1 MISENLL
8 AKFRCPECKGPSLTA
23 SNAAL
28 TCATCGTAF
37 PLRDGRFPDFLN
49 GAERTALAREL
60 AFWAAH
66 FQNVEYKDES
76 DASYRAWIELMN
88 CTDADDILE
97 IGCGS
102 GAMLKR
108 LPARLRVG
116 LEPAENLLIPS
127 SGFTGVMATAQ
138 RLPFKD
144 GSFSLIL
151 YKHALHHVEDKP
163 AALAESAR
171 VLAPG
176 GRLVVIEPNADHPQR
191 RLISNPESW
200 LRRSHVFS
208 RFIGP
213 VETFQPLSQLEASA
227 QALGLRTQRTLFK
240 ESDYDRLTVRQA
252 LQRMYS
258 RALRPFVAQ
267 KFLLPNYFASFLKP
281 MEPA

>member
-1 MISENLL
+1 VISENLL
-8 AKFRCPECKGPSLTA
+8 AKFLCPECRGPALTT
-23 SNAAL
+23 SDAAL
-28 TCATCGTAF
+28 TCAACGTAF
-37 PLRDGRFPDFLN
+37 PLREGRFPD
-49 GAERTALAREL
+49 
-60 AFWAAH
+60 

-76 DASYRAWIELMN
+76 DASYQAWIDLMK

-108 LPARLRVG
+108 LSARLRVG

-151 YKHALHHVEDKP
+151 YKHALHHVEDKQK
-163 AALAESAR
+163 ALEEAAR

-191 RLISNPESW
+191 RLISNPKSW

-213 VETFQPLSQLEASA
+213 VETFQPLSQLEESTK
-227 QALGLRTQRTLFK
+227 ALGLHTERTLFK

-252 LQRMYS
+252 IQRLYS

-281 MEPA
+281 MERA

>member
-1 MISENLL
+1 MIDSLL
-8 AKFRCPECKGPSLTA
+8 AKLACPECRGTSLKKESEGLHCEA
-23 SNAAL
+23 
-28 TCATCGTAF
+28 CQKHF
-37 PLRDGRFPDFLN
+37 PMSSGRFPDFLSDS
-49 GAERTALAREL
+49 ERAALAREL

-76 DASYRAWIELMN
+76 DSSYQSWIELMD
-88 CTDADDILE
+88 CTENDDILE

-127 SGFTGVMATAQ
+127 DGFVGVMATAQ

-144 GSFSLIL
+144 GSFSVVL
-151 YKHALHHVEDKP
+151 YKHALHHVEDKKK
-163 AALAESAR
+163 ALEEASR

-176 GRLVVIEPNADHPQR
+176 GRLIVIEPNADHPQR

-200 LRRSHVFS
+200 LRRTHIFS

-213 VETFQPLSQLEASA
+213 VETFQPLSELVEWAKA
-227 QALGLRTQRTLFK
+227 TGLRTQTTVFK

-252 LQRMYS
+252 LQKIYS
-258 RALRPFVAQ
+258 RTLRHWVPE
-267 KFLLPNYFASFLKP
+267 KFLLPNYFAAFLKP
-281 MEPA
+281 VETP